1 MANNYI
7 PNGELAVLVGDGSI
21 ALPTPQPTKVSGDKV
36 NACVETQ
43 STNRADIFMKPK
55 TDAQIAA
62 ILNPT
67 LGMVAVSSDSGKL
80 VVREAAVWAPVNAV
94 TGVLY
99 QTVNLTTAQIIGM
112 SAAPVVILA
121 APGVG
126 KTYIVQALRFS
137 IVYAGALFTGG
148 GIINGQY
155 GATALGGGEDATNA
169 FAATFLTATAA
180 SKFCYMTGNDTVAL
194 TAAGTSN
201 QSITLTNGTAPFA
214 GGGTSTGKVEV
225 WYSIV

>member
-21 ALPTPQPTKVSGDKV
+21 TLPTPQPTKVAGDKV
-36 NACVETQ
+36 NACLETQ
-43 STNRADIFMKPK
+43 STTRADHYMKPK

-62 ILNPT
+62 IVNPS
-67 LGMVAVSSDSGKL
+67 LGMMAFSSDSGKL
-80 VVREAAVWAPVNAV
+80 VVREATAWSTVNAV

-99 QTVNLTTAQIIGM
+99 QTVNLTTAQIQGM
-112 SAAPVVILA
+112 SAAPVVILP
-121 APGVG
+121 APGAG
-126 KTYIVQALRFS
+126 LTYIVHALRFS
-137 IVYAGALFTGG
+137 IVFAGALFTGG

-155 GATALGGGEDATNA
+155 GVTALGGGEDATNA
-169 FAATFLTATAA
+169 FAATFLTATSA

-194 TAAGTSN
+194 TAAGTAN

>member
-21 ALPTPQPTKVSGDKV
+21 ALPTPQPTKVAGDKV
-36 NACVETQ
+36 YSCVETQ
-43 STNRADIFMKPK
+43 STTRADIFMKPK

-62 ILNPT
+62 IVNPT
-67 LGMVAVSSDSGKL
+67 LGMVAVSSDSGKM
-80 VVREAAVWAPVNAV
+80 VVREAAVWAPLNSV

-99 QTVNLTTAQIIGM
+99 KTVNLTTAQIIGM
-112 SAAPVVILA
+112 SAAPVEVLA
-121 APGVG
+121 APGAAL
-126 KTYIVQALRFS
+126 TYIVHALRFS

-155 GATALGGGEDATNA
+155 GATALGAGEDATNA
-169 FAATFLTATAA
+169 LAATFLTATAA
-180 SKFCYMTGNDTVAL
+180 SKFFYLTGNDTALL
-194 TAAGTSN
+194 TAAGTVN
-201 QSITLTNGTAPFA
+201 QSITITNGTAPFA
-214 GGGTSTGKVEV
+214 AGGTSTGKVEV

>member
-36 NACVETQ
+36 NACIETQ
-43 STNRADIFMKPK
+43 STTRADIFMKPK

-62 ILNPT
+62 IVNPT
-67 LGMVAVSSDSGKL
+67 PGMVSFSSTLGKM
-80 VVREAAVWAPVNAV
+80 VVRETAVWAPINAV
-94 TGVLY
+94 TGLLY
-99 QTVNLTTAQIIGM
+99 STVNLTTAQIIGM

-121 APGVG
+121 APGAG
-126 KTYIVQALRFS
+126 LTYIVHGLRFS

-155 GATALGGGEDATNA
+155 GATALGAGEDATNA

-180 SKFCYMTGNDTVAL
+180 SKFFYVTGNDTVAL
-194 TAAGTSN
+194 TAAGTEN

>member
-7 PNGELAVLVGDGSI
+7 ADGSLALLVGDGSI
-21 ALPTPQPTKVSGDKV
+21 VLPTPQSTKVAGEKV

-43 STNRADIFMKPK
+43 STARADLFMKPK

-62 ILNPT
+62 IVNPT
-67 LGMVAVSSDSGKL
+67 PGMVAYSSTLGKA
-80 VVREAAVWAPVNAV
+80 VVREATAWTPINAV
-94 TGVLY
+94 TEVLY
-99 QTVNLTTAQIIGM
+99 KTVNLTTAQIIGM
-112 SAAPVVILA
+112 SAAPVEILPV
-121 APGVG
+121 PGAG
-126 KTYIVQALRFS
+126 LTYIVHALRFS

-155 GATALGGGEDATNA
+155 GVTALGGGEDATNA
-169 FAATFLTATAA
+169 FAATFLTATAS

-194 TAAGTSN
+194 TAAGTVN
-201 QSITLTNGTAPFA
+201 QSITLTNGTAAFA
-214 GGGTSTGKVEV
+214 GGGTSTGTVKV